1 MLLSKVYQLRDYL
14 KIKMTPEQEN
24 KLNQL
29 FTWFQQMQKS
39 SSIPLSTDQA
49 IRARL
54 GIGSAVLKRSTIAS
68 TTYDQAVNE
77 GGLATY
83 AVFDTP
89 DGFVEY
95 IDNGQIL
102 YIPFRT

>member
-1 MLLSKVYQLRDYL
+1 MN
-14 KIKMTPEQEN
+14 EQE
-24 KLNQL
+24 KRQ
-29 FTWFQQMQKS
+29 FEEIYRWFQQMQKS